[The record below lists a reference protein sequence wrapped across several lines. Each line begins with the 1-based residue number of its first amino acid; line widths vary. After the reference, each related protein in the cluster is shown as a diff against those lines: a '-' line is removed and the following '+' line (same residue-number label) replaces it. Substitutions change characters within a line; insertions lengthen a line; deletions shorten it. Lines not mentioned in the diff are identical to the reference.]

1 MAQLI
6 VIVTKT
12 FFMAKDP
19 YRGAAS
25 NLRDHGSLPLG
36 LFGHGARCGFTG
48 LASVMVDGAWW
59 RRCGLPVLPP
69 GTVAGALRRPV
80 TRRPVTRRPSW
91 HAAPPHRRAQGNH
104 AQLTLAGIAPELP
117 VIAKTFSIAKTFG
130 SWRANFFRH
139 AKSLH
144 DHGDAPGCRM

>member
-59 RRCGLPVLPP
+59 RCRGLLVSPP
-69 GTVAGALRRPV
+69 RTAAGALRRQRGRAPAGDAPV
-80 TRRPVTRRPSW
+80 IPTLRTPRTLRTGTRRRT
-91 HAAPPHRRAQGNH
+91 
-104 AQLTLAGIAPELP
+104 TLNLRSPELP
-117 VIAKTFSIAKTFG
+117 RDREDFSYREDF
-130 SWRANFFRH
+130 
-139 AKSLH
+139 SL
-144 DHGDAPGCRM
+144 A

>member
-1 MAQLI
+1 MVAALWSPG
-6 VIVTKT
+6 
-12 FFMAKDP
+12 FAAGDGS
-19 YRGAAS
+19 RGAAPAGDAPAGDAPAI
-25 NLRDHGSLPLG
+25 L
-36 LFGHGARCGFTG
+36 AR
-48 LASVMVDGAWW
+48 
-59 RRCGLPVLPP
+59 R
-69 GTVAGALRRPV
+69 
-80 TRRPVTRRPSW
+80 
-91 HAAPPHRRAQGNH
+91 PPHRRAQGNH